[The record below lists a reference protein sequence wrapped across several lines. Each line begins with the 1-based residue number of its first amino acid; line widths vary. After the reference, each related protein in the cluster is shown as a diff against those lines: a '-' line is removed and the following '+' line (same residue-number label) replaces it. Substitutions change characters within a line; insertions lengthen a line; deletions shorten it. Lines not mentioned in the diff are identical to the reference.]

1 MIKKISPLIL
11 FLTFTGIQLFAQANF
26 VAKLGNDFITEN
38 EFRIRFE
45 TMPHLTDDNFNIDS
59 VKIKIL
65 NTIIAEKLWA
75 KYAIENGVD
84 TTYYFKILFSP
95 IERIFIR
102 DALYKKVVAPHTELS
117 GDDIAFI
124 TKYSNSK
131 SITDIYA
138 FDDSISAFKA
148 FEGLNKNYKIPNDIK
163 VFADT
168 AKEITIGFMEDED
181 LEKQILSAKSFTIFN
196 PFKTNAGWFIIHK
209 RQNERIGE
217 TTDKQNLSTLKQKV
231 IERRA
236 KKIGSQ
242 YLAKLLS
249 DIKISINENPFNNLT
264 HLIFE
269 HYKNKIS
276 ADSLLRYRSVLLDEN
291 DFNQIK
297 IKLGV
302 NLDNELLNINT
313 LTYTTNQFITFLT
326 FEDFKL
332 KNPTEEGISKKLLD
346 YIKFFAEQELITEE
360 GIKQNL
366 HKLPEVQED
375 LKMWKENLLAQL
387 VENRYVD
394 SITITDDEILSEYN
408 KRYEEKKIK
417 EEIKVQEIM
426 VHSLDQVENILNQL
440 DKNDNFG
447 KLAEKFTERT
457 NFKQKQGILGYI
469 TKDMFGEIGEIAHK
483 LNVGDVYGPIKTTEG
498 YSIIKILDKRTDST
512 KATFESVKDIIK
524 HGLFSQ
530 KSYKLLNE
538 KTAELAKKYGI
549 EIDFTNLKSLKLT
562 NINMFTHRFMG
573 FGGKIAATPFTNS
586 LYQWYEIYKKLKTD
600 SL

>member
-1 MIKKISPLIL
+1 
-11 FLTFTGIQLFAQANF
+11 
-26 VAKLGNDFITEN
+26 
-38 EFRIRFE
+38 
-45 TMPHLTDDNFNIDS
+45 
-59 VKIKIL
+59 
-65 NTIIAEKLWA
+65 
-75 KYAIENGVD
+75 
-84 TTYYFKILFSP
+84 
-95 IERIFIR
+95 
-102 DALYKKVVAPHTELS
+102 
-117 GDDIAFI
+117 
-124 TKYSNSK
+124 
-131 SITDIYA
+131 
-138 FDDSISAFKA
+138 
-148 FEGLNKNYKIPNDIK
+148 
-163 VFADT
+163 
-168 AKEITIGFMEDED
+168 
-181 LEKQILSAKSFTIFN
+181 
-196 PFKTNAGWFIIHK
+196 
-209 RQNERIGE
+209 
-217 TTDKQNLSTLKQKV
+217 
-231 IERRA
+231 
-236 KKIGSQ
+236 
-242 YLAKLLS
+242 
-249 DIKISINENPFNNLT
+249 
-264 HLIFE
+264 
-269 HYKNKIS
+269 
-276 ADSLLRYRSVLLDEN
+276 LDEN

-297 IKLGV
+297 IKLGE
-302 NLDNELLNINT
+302 NLDKVLLNINT